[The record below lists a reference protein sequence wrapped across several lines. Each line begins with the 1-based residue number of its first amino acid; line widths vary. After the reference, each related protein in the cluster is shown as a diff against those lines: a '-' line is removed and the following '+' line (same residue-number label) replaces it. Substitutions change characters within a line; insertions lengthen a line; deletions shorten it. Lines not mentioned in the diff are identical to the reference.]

1 MFKRI
6 NIVKQ
11 ILILSFFLS
20 PSLLYAETEPDIPYM
35 PQYILHYV
43 SAGETLHDISGYY
56 LATPRRWREIY
67 QLNKDK
73 IDNTERLRAGVG
85 LIIPMINEPPPYPT
99 MEKYRRSIG
108 TLPDKAEGMGED
120 KGQKNVV
127 IDESSLETSSD
138 NNKEVGRGTLSVIE
152 PPPLPAG
159 DEDKKDI
166 ETPPD
171 TTKGA
176 KE

>member
-1 MFKRI
+1 MFKRR

-20 PSLLYAETEPDIPYM
+20 PSLLYAETEPDKIPDL

-73 IDNTERLRAGVG
+73 IDNPERLTAGVG
-85 LIIPMINEPPPYPT
+85 LIIPMIEEPPTHPT
-99 MEKYRRSIG
+99 IEEYRRSIG
-108 TLPDKAEGMGED
+108 TSPDHAKVTGED
-120 KGQKNVV
+120 KEQKNTMA
-127 IDESSLETSSD
+127 DESSMEISSD
-138 NNKEVGRGTLSVIE
+138 NKDAGGGTFSVIE
-152 PPPLPAG
+152 PPPLPAVKA
-159 DEDKKDI
+159 DEKSI
-166 ETPPD
+166 ETSSD
-171 TTKGA
+171 KTKGA